1 MLPLVHKP
9 ARGYVPRSLTQ
20 QKVLPNLTRSLQ
32 RWLKPPFPKKTKLGR
47 QASTH
52 NRLPPFP
59 ALWLTRHQTATLLP
73 LLRGLPELAGVST
86 QNLPESGE
94 AGTGA
99 HRSPLPR
106 PTAKLN
112 GATGNPPLNLVGT
125 APHPHCSPVESCSQ
139 QLALRQEDSQNHY
152 LGKRLPL
159 YSDPPPAQLS
169 RIGPTISLT
178 RYAERPLNWSGSEC
192 LNPPMPADNC
202 VRIFLFFFVLTFLCF
217 VSFQHCTQ

>member
-1 MLPLVHKP
+1 M
-9 ARGYVPRSLTQ
+9 
-20 QKVLPNLTRSLQ
+20 
-32 RWLKPPFPKKTKLGR
+32 
-47 QASTH
+47 
-52 NRLPPFP
+52 
-59 ALWLTRHQTATLLP
+59 TLLP
-73 LLRGLPELAGVST
+73 LLRGLPDLTGVST
-86 QNLPESGE
+86 QNRPESGE
-94 AGTGA
+94 AGAGA

-169 RIGPTISLT
+169 RKGPTISLT
-178 RYAERPLNWSGSEC
+178 LHAGRPLNWGGSERAY
-192 LNPPMPADNC
+192 PSIPAVSC
-202 VRIFLFFFVLTFLCF
+202 VHSFLRFVF
-217 VSFQHCTQ
+217 VSSCLDKQLCTQYPSR